1 MLSLQQNLSKKVR
14 IKVTKKPKVTITKT
28 IPWQYEYNILKVPYQ
43 EFLESIE
50 EMPFAMLLYEHR
62 SHCEYRGHKLK
73 NHPNFGDDNN
83 RDLYNR
89 IHAIE
94 TALKAHYY
102 RLGDA
107 IEASQYWE
115 NENYKHTNKKKEENV
130 KVSNKS
136 TKQTKQS

>member
-1 MLSLQQNLSKKVR
+1 MLSLQQNLLKEVR
-14 IKVTKKPKVTITKT
+14 IKVTKKSKVTITKT

-73 NHPNFGDDNN
+73 NHPNFGDENN

-94 TALKAHYY
+94 VLLKGHYH
-102 RLGDA
+102 RLNDS
-107 IEASQYWE
+107 IEACQYWE
-115 NENYKHTNKKKEENV
+115 NENWNLAQKKKEANV
-130 KVSNKS
+130 KVPSKS

>member
-1 MLSLQQNLSKKVR
+1 MLSLQQNLLKKVR

-28 IPWQYEYNILKVPYQ
+28 IPWQYEYNILKVSYQ

-50 EMPFAMLLYEHR
+50 DMPFAMLLYEHR

-94 TALKAHYY
+94 NALKAHYY

-115 NENYKHTNKKKEENV
+115 NEHYKHTNKKKEENV

>member
-1 MLSLQQNLSKKVR
+1 MLSLQQNLLKEVR
-14 IKVTKKPKVTITKT
+14 IKVTKKSKVTITKT

-73 NHPNFGDDNN
+73 NHPNFGDENN

-94 TALKAHYY
+94 NALKAHYY